1 MPKGPKK
8 HSWIKSPKEN
18 FTSYSGEEWLYYHKE
33 FAVCRDCGAVKWMQE
48 DPGSRRDATFH
59 TVLYVRKGSKKV
71 EHRAPPCNPY
81 AGPLEIDVPETEVTT
96 RFERLFRDD
105 ELPPS
110 AELTTDTDETMLKTI
125 GMIQVK
131 KPEDVPKEPHYAV
144 LIYKTEP
151 VHIPGDERSR
161 TAPGHGYPAHTE
173 TYDSFEHWATPDA
186 SRLQEFVEDLE
197 KEQAKQAYSS
207 RKPYVVLRVARC
219 EVKVTTRVEIP
230 Q

>member
-1 MPKGPKK
+1 VR
-8 HSWIKSPKEN
+8 
-18 FTSYSGEEWLYYHKE
+18 SG
-33 FAVCRDCGAVKWMQE
+33 
-48 DPGSRRDATFH
+48 SN
-59 TVLYVRKGSKKV
+59 KV
-71 EHRAPPCNPY
+71 ETRAPPCNSFARAPK
-81 AGPLEIDVPETEVTT
+81 EDVLETEVTT

-105 ELPPS
+105 ELPPP
-110 AELTTDTDETMLKTI
+110 AEPTTDTDETMLKTI